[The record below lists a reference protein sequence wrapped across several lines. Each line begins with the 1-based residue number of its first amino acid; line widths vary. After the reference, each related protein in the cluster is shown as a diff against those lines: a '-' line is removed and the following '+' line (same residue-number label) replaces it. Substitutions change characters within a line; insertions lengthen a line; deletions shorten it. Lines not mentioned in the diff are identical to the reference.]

1 MNQNS
6 LIRKFS
12 RVVILTTAF
21 LVFWIYLGSLINF
34 HQHHIFGRSLMP
46 QGILSKRDES
56 LQAAANYQA
65 FPVLVLMDLVPG
77 DDLLQEPV
85 ELTLFSEPGTN
96 NELTLKSG
104 LPLCLPLRGPP
115 TV

>member
-6 LIRKFS
+6 FIRKFS
-12 RVVILTTAF
+12 RFVVLATAF

-34 HQHHIFGRSLMP
+34 HQHHIFGRCLMP

-56 LQAAANYQA
+56 LQVAANYQA
-65 FPVLVLMDLVPG
+65 FPVLVLMDMVPC
-77 DDLLQEPV
+77 DNLLQEPV
-85 ELTLFSEPGTN
+85 EITLFSEPGTN
-96 NELTLKSG
+96 NELTFNSF
-104 LPLCLPLRGPP
+104 LPLYHSLRGPP